1 MLVSVGTF
9 NTPPTARPPL
19 VTMLVVLFISS
30 SAIVYTHYSQV
41 RDKRIM
47 RAGVAR
53 DKERLKITR
62 DRQNQQQQQTQM

>member
-1 MLVSVGTF
+1 M
-9 NTPPTARPPL
+9 NTAARTQPRPPFG
-19 VTMLVVLFISS
+19 TMLVVLLISS

-47 RAGVAR
+47 RAGVER

-62 DRQNQQQQQTQM
+62 EQQQQQKEQQQ

>member
-1 MLVSVGTF
+1 MKPIIGTTTS
-9 NTPPTARPPL
+9 TPHPPRPPFG
-19 VTMLVVLFISS
+19 TMLVVLFISS

-62 DRQNQQQQQTQM
+62 EQQNQPQ

>member
-1 MLVSVGTF
+1 MSTTTGIPQ
-9 NTPPTARPPL
+9 PPLPSPPRPPFG
-19 VTMLVVLFISS
+19 TMLVVLLISS

-47 RAGVAR
+47 RAGVER

-62 DRQNQQQQQTQM
+62 EQQQQQQNQQ